1 MKKKRLNNSHSLK
14 VNIIFNLLYELL
26 VVFTPFITAPYVSRV
41 LQPEGVG
48 INSYTNSLLMYFTL
62 FAALGTGS
70 YGKKII
76 SGLRDKIE
84 LYSEA
89 FWEIEIISIL
99 MGSIFLV
106 LWILFSLFYKQ
117 YRPYMLI
124 LSFTL
129 LATLFDISW
138 LYGGLEKFQYIVG
151 INSVFKIISVIAIF
165 LFVKTED
172 DVLKYTAII
181 SLSMLS
187 GSISMW
193 LFLPQYVIRTNIKF
207 SSLIKH
213 FKGTIQYF
221 VPSIATSI
229 YTILDKTLIGIIT
242 DSNSQNG
249 YYEQATKIINIIKSV
264 CFNAIN
270 GVIMARVSY
279 LYTQNDEKEL
289 KKIKDK
295 SFDLIS
301 FLSVGACFGIIGISS
316 VFVPLFFGDEYGPV
330 IILLKILA
338 IAIVI
343 ICLSSVANTTYY
355 LPCDKIHKAAKRLMF
370 GAGIN
375 ILLNFL
381 MIPFLHSYG
390 AAAATLISESIIT
403 FLFVNGTNGF
413 IKWSDIWQI
422 MWKKICA
429 GLVMLLALVMLQN
442 IFIELSKIILLCTEI
457 LIGGIV
463 YILSLTLLKDISIM
477 IAIKIVK
484 NKFKKGKNV

>member
-1 MKKKRLNNSHSLK
+1 MPLKKKRLNNSHSLK

-165 LFVKTED
+165 L
-172 DVLKYTAII
+172 
-181 SLSMLS
+181 
-187 GSISMW
+187 
-193 LFLPQYVIRTNIKF
+193 
-207 SSLIKH
+207 
-213 FKGTIQYF
+213 
-221 VPSIATSI
+221 
-229 YTILDKTLIGIIT
+229 
-242 DSNSQNG
+242 
-249 YYEQATKIINIIKSV
+249 
-264 CFNAIN
+264 C
-270 GVIMARVSY
+270 
-279 LYTQNDEKEL
+279 
-289 KKIKDK
+289 
-295 SFDLIS
+295 
-301 FLSVGACFGIIGISS
+301 
-316 VFVPLFFGDEYGPV
+316 
-330 IILLKILA
+330 
-338 IAIVI
+338 
-343 ICLSSVANTTYY
+343 
-355 LPCDKIHKAAKRLMF
+355 
-370 GAGIN
+370 
-375 ILLNFL
+375 
-381 MIPFLHSYG
+381 
-390 AAAATLISESIIT
+390 
-403 FLFVNGTNGF
+403 
-413 IKWSDIWQI
+413 
-422 MWKKICA
+422 
-429 GLVMLLALVMLQN
+429 
-442 IFIELSKIILLCTEI
+442 
-457 LIGGIV
+457 
-463 YILSLTLLKDISIM
+463 
-477 IAIKIVK
+477 K
-484 NKFKKGKNV
+484 NRR